1 MAKKYSE
8 LRKRLSP
15 AAREVAVQEAAK
27 LMLELTLQQLR
38 QSRQLTQKNLAAEL
52 QVDQAAVS
60 KLERQTDMYV
70 STLRRH
76 IKAMGGDLQ
85 IIAHFP
91 DGDVLLNQ
99 LGENDKPAART

>member
-8 LRKRLSP
+8 LRKRLTP
-15 AAREVAVQEAAK
+15 AARELAAQEAAK
-27 LMLELTLQQLR
+27 LMLELSLQQLR
-38 QSRQLTQKNLAAEL
+38 QSRQMTQKNLAAEL

-60 KLERQTDMYV
+60 KLEHQTDMYV

-85 IIAHFP
+85 IIARFP
-91 DGDVLLNQ
+91 EGDVLLSH
-99 LGENDKPAART
+99 LGDNAKAGVR